1 MVPSD
6 HNNLRIQNVL
16 RYSSLLVTFAAYA
29 FQWRQ
34 SSCDSVKGKGLYLD
48 SSTPALAHC
57 IRYGSTRRVN
67 HCHESNKA
75 QVLSGKVQLFSI
87 KCKAL
92 WELVIREAK
101 MAETCKERI

>member
-6 HNNLRIQNVL
+6 QDNLRMQKVL
-16 RYSSLLVTFAAYA
+16 RYSGLLVTFAAYA
-29 FQWRQ
+29 FQRRP
-34 SSCDSVKGKGLYLD
+34 SSCDSTKGKGLYFD

-75 QVLSGKVQLFSI
+75 QVLSGKIQLFSI

-92 WELVIREAK
+92 RELVIREAK
-101 MAETCKERI
+101 MAETCKERP